1 MKEILFNEKQIDEII
16 TKLASK
22 INKDYE
28 KCEDIPV
35 LICVLKGAA
44 PFMHDLIKKLN
55 FPMKLD
61 YIQLSSYNGTSSTGV
76 IHLKK
81 DVSENITNKRV
92 IIVEDIIDTGTTLNY
107 LKDYLNIKY
116 KPKEIKLCCLID
128 KVPARKVK
136 LDADYVGYYLSESK
150 FLVGYG
156 FDYNELFRE
165 VPYIFV
171 PDNEDLNKWDELL
184 KKNN

>member
-16 TKLASK
+16 TNLASK

-28 KCEDIPV
+28 NCEDIPV

-81 DVSENITNKRV
+81 DVSENIGK
-92 IIVEDIIDTGTTLNY
+92 EKLA
-107 LKDYLNIKY
+107 NI
-116 KPKEIKLCCLID
+116 
-128 KVPARKVK
+128 
-136 LDADYVGYYLSESK
+136 
-150 FLVGYG
+150 
-156 FDYNELFRE
+156 
-165 VPYIFV
+165 
-171 PDNEDLNKWDELL
+171 
-184 KKNN
+184 

>member
-1 MKEILFNEKQIDEII
+1 MHKKHKQSQTEILWLFAFLK
-16 TKLASK
+16 TF
-22 INKDYE
+22 
-28 KCEDIPV
+28 
-35 LICVLKGAA
+35 ICSFKTAQSRTFLLK
-44 PFMHDLIKKLN
+44 N
-55 FPMKLD
+55 
-61 YIQLSSYNGTSSTGV
+61 
-76 IHLKK
+76 
-81 DVSENITNKRV
+81 NITNKRV

-128 KVPARKVK
+128 KIPARKVK
-136 LDADYVGYYLSESK
+136 LDADYVGYYLNESK

>member
-28 KCEDIPV
+28 NCEDIPI

-92 IIVEDIIDTGTTLNY
+92 IILEDIIDTGRTLKY
-107 LKDYLNIKY
+107 LKELLEHRGANVKIVTLLD
-116 KPKEIKLCCLID
+116 KPEGRIVEIKPDYSGFTIPNEF
-128 KVPARKVK
+128 VVGFG
-136 LDADYVGYYLSESK
+136 LDYEENYRNLPYVGVLKPE
-150 FLVGYG
+150 V
-156 FDYNELFRE
+156 YN
-165 VPYIFV
+165 
-171 PDNEDLNKWDELL
+171 K
-184 KKNN
+184 